1 MSATSQELESH
12 QHSICRC
19 IIGIYWCER

>member
-1 MSATSQELESH
+1 MFATSQELESH

-19 IIGIYWCER
+19 IIDIYWRER